1 MIKFTEQEQKELLV
15 GIIIVGVDTGLDA
28 MIDFIK
34 WLFSQRE
41 LPKMNWGIGNNPSG
55 EFYQIIGMNAMEH
68 TGLIIALYVIYLMRK
83 HRSKK

>member
-41 LPKMNWGIGNNPSG
+41 LPKMSWG
-55 EFYQIIGMNAMEH
+55 
-68 TGLIIALYVIYLMRK
+68 GLETIPQVNFIKSLG
-83 HRSKK
+83 

>member
-34 WLFSQRE
+34 WLFS
-41 LPKMNWGIGNNPSG
+41 
-55 EFYQIIGMNAMEH
+55 
-68 TGLIIALYVIYLMRK
+68 
-83 HRSKK
+83 